1 MSRRDPPCIWDSSRS
16 ARPLPRGFTDH
27 VTDPFRSIHQP
38 RARQASDELRR
49 ASNEGTLRAFRN
61 ADRFP
66 TFKIFRR
73 PGALRRRFA
82 PGQSRRS
89 DRTGWSPKDFAEV
102 AILAIASVTMFV
114 LVRAVTY
121 AALFF
126 GFG

>member
-49 ASNEGTLRAFRN
+49 ALNEATLRAFRN

-73 PGALRRRFA
+73 PGALADCA
-82 PGQSRRS
+82 PSAPSAFGIVGFNVLLHVVHHGYGS
-89 DRTGWSPKDFAEV
+89 D
-102 AILAIASVTMFV
+102 
-114 LVRAVTY
+114 
-121 AALFF
+121 
-126 GFG
+126 